1 MPGKILGWI
10 LERYGSSLLH
20 YNEFFVFYRKNGN
33 RSDFLTIY
41 DSSYN
46 KNGKPV
52 LILKC
57 ESAQKDTRKTQ
68 GYGSVPN
75 GHSVKLGR
83 TSRTIIFADF
93 GGKHLILN
101 MGLFCWFFLKE
112 RILFNKKMY
121 NIIIKGPKISFYF
134 FYTKQLMLN

>member
-1 MPGKILGWI
+1 MTL
-10 LERYGSSLLH
+10 
-20 YNEFFVFYRKNGN
+20 
-33 RSDFLTIY
+33 Y

-93 GGKHLILN
+93 GDKNLILN
-101 MGLFCWFFLKE
+101 MVPFLLIFFE
-112 RILFNKKMY
+112 RANYI
-121 NIIIKGPKISFYF
+121 
-134 FYTKQLMLN
+134 